1 MVSSNKLD
9 QILSVFCLLQLVI
22 KENSCILSL
31 SVLHTQINLGQVPFI
46 MIHEI
51 LDFVFLTYTFPL
63 TVDGL
68 EWCRGSHKLPGEID
82 RVICVR
88 YCYRSLKIEG
98 MMYIIKTKSR
108 EKCINSHFDYSFT
121 AIQNFS
127 HRKNYGLSGKYA
139 LD

>member
-9 QILSVFCLLQLVI
+9 EMLSVYCLLQLVI
-22 KENSCILSL
+22 KTIVVFCLCPYYLPI
-31 SVLHTQINLGQVPFI
+31 HINVGQVPLYYDSWDFG
-46 MIHEI
+46 
-51 LDFVFLTYTFPL
+51 FVFLTYTFPL

-68 EWCRGSHKLPGEID
+68 ERCRGSHKLPGEID

-88 YCYRSLKIEG
+88 YCYRSLWIER

-121 AIQNFS
+121 AIQNF
-127 HRKNYGLSGKYA
+127 LIGKYMEYQR
-139 LD
+139 

>member
-31 SVLHTQINLGQVPFI
+31 SVLHTQIKVPFI

-68 EWCRGSHKLPGEID
+68 E
-82 RVICVR
+82 
-88 YCYRSLKIEG
+88 
-98 MMYIIKTKSR
+98 
-108 EKCINSHFDYSFT
+108 
-121 AIQNFS
+121 
-127 HRKNYGLSGKYA
+127 
-139 LD
+139 